1 MLQSVQLPFAMLP
14 VLHFT
19 ASRRRLGRF
28 VSGRKWMALSV
39 CLALLVI
46 AINVTLATRTRTRTR
61 SRSRSRTRSRKPK
74 PNPNPKQVTL
84 VIQFVEEFPP
94 AAVACVSLYGCLYAF
109 VCARMVWDD
118 VKALAAWASSGR
130 LCASDNLG
138 THLTERP
145 SAAAESPATGSPA
158 TASPTASP
166 AIVRVS
172 APVVPPGTSI

>member
-1 MLQSVQLPFAMLP
+1 MRSPGAP
-14 VLHFT
+14 
-19 ASRRRLGRF
+19 RCRL
-28 VSGRKWMALSV
+28 
-39 CLALLVI
+39 
-46 AINVTLATRTRTRTR
+46 TRPRNPDPKP
-61 SRSRSRTRSRKPK
+61 KPK
-74 PNPNPKQVTL
+74 PNPNPNPQPKAESRKPKPSPDPKQVTL
-84 VIQFVEEFPP
+84 VVQFVEEFPP